1 MSWIAQHA
9 ELIFC
14 IVGCML
20 VTAIPRMYILDRNGK
35 IIAQDLRGE
44 ELAKKMDEIFADAQ

>member
-1 MSWIAQHA
+1 
-9 ELIFC
+9 
-14 IVGCML
+14 
-20 VTAIPRMYILDRNGK
+20 MYILDRNGK